1 MSVMDAAGSL
11 LGRMEGGWGGVAAG
25 IGIVI
30 ALLHCF
36 LGYRLLKV
44 WISVIGFLIGF
55 LVSFGTAMHFLDD
68 KTGICVLIGIALG
81 VAVAFLAYKV
91 YLLGVFLLCGGMT
104 MAAVYLF
111 MTGNWPGLESWIPL
125 LVSGL
130 SGVLAGVLS
139 VMFTK
144 PLIILTTGING
155 GLSAGTMIFEVL
167 GIVNPVAQWILCAVI
182 AAAGTV
188 VQFVTS
194 GKSTGRQRRR

>member
-25 IGIVI
+25 ISIVI

-194 GKSTGRQRRR
+194 GKSTGRRRRR